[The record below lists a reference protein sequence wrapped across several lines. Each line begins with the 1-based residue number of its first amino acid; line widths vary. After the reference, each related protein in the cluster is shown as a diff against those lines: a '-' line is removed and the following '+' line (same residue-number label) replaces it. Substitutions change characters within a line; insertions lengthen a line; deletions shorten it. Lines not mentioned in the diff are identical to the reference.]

1 MVAAD
6 HDIHLI
12 ISVPGTRNA
21 TMITEFPNPRC
32 IASAF
37 KRGVMTRARSAMLA
51 NCGSIP
57 TGTFVN
63 LKGMVTMTGVGFWDI
78 KHGQTGVAPNA
89 IELHP
94 VLSIKG
100 TCAQ

>member
-1 MVAAD
+1 
-6 HDIHLI
+6 
-12 ISVPGTRNA
+12 
-21 TMITEFPNPRC
+21 
-32 IASAF
+32 
-37 KRGVMTRARSAMLA
+37 MLA

-57 TGTFVN
+57 TPTGSFMN
-63 LKGMVTMTGVGFWDI
+63 LKGIVTMTGVGFWDI

-100 TCAQ
+100 TCS